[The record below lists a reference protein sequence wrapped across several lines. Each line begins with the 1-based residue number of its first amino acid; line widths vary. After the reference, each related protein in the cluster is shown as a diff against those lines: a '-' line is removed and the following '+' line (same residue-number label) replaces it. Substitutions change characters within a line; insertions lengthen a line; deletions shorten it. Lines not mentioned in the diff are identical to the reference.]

1 MPGEQVHSSEQ
12 FEDFRTL
19 LREINSEEP
28 FTDKLKDESAQKAS
42 SISKGLNAL
51 DGSNNVID
59 DHPKSFSMVLDFY
72 KEHFAKL
79 KFNYLEQET
88 KDRFLK
94 SLLKDP
100 SLVIEQADNWELD
113 RQNREEKHKLKDG
126 KLETITLQRE
136 ITTVGK
142 TLHDAITDLKHKV
155 EKTESVFTEIN
166 EMEAELTKMSEEA
179 DKHSKLTVEEAK
191 SIIDQQSD
199 DFHNISNE
207 MEKRRDT
214 ISELSWKIENLEH
227 EIEQLEAQKYT
238 AEAYAADAVRMANKR
253 DPTVED
259 LTKWYLSI
267 VAVCNNLYGLQ
278 DIQIIS
284 KTEILAIFNVRHP
297 AFPDSNK
304 IFHLN
309 VLLDPASGSVEN
321 AESIDQEVEVQ
332 DIVDIAKRLERQD
345 SLTYL
350 LQSVGARIRS

>member
-1 MPGEQVHSSEQ
+1 MPGEQAYSSEQ

-19 LREINSEEP
+19 IKELRSQQQ
-28 FTDKLKDESAQKAS
+28 FTDKLNEECAQKAAS
-42 SISKGLNAL
+42 LSKGLNAL

-59 DHPKSFSMVLDFY
+59 DHPKSFNIVLNFY

-100 SLVIEQADNWELD
+100 SVVIEQADNWELD
-113 RQNREEKHKLKDG
+113 RQNSEEKQKLKAG
-126 KLETITLQRE
+126 KLETSTLQRE
-136 ITTVGK
+136 IATVGK
-142 TLHDAITDLKHKV
+142 TLNDAITDLKHKV
-155 EKTESVFTEIN
+155 DKTESVFAEIN
-166 EMEAELTKMSEEA
+166 EMEAELTKMSQEA

-191 SIIDQQSD
+191 TIIDHQTEAFQ
-199 DFHNISNE
+199 NISNE
-207 MEKRRDT
+207 MEKRRDA

-227 EIEQLEAQKYT
+227 EIEQLEAQKFT

-267 VAVCNNLYGLQ
+267 VAICNNLYGLQ

-284 KTEILAIFNVRHP
+284 KTEILAIFNVKHP
-297 AFPDSNK
+297 AIPDDNK

-309 VLLDPASGSVEN
+309 VFLNPVSGAVED
-321 AESIDQEVEVQ
+321 AESIDNEVEIQ
-332 DIVDIAKRLERQD
+332 DIVDIAKRLERQN